1 MAAQNDRIL
10 GFIEYL
16 PEQNHLDCL
25 FTDPAH
31 QRQGVAS
38 ALLSAVLPQADA
50 DKTVTADVS
59 AAALPFFK
67 KQGFI
72 LQHQNQIQ
80 RNGLVLINYRMIL
93 QTNSIDA
100 AAQTNFSAISAS
112 PPPNPLPQER
122 EQSAAASTLSDA
134 PKAQRLPENSLC
146 YADGQP
152 ILLGDRVT
160 IDSKQWHGKIV
171 ALIAEQQC
179 DPSIGSAE
187 EWATLQS
194 GVMAQFDEA
203 GLVHY
208 PDSETADEL
217 ILLAR
222 ADAADVLKSNK
233 HNVECVAQAT
243 HADSKDTGNHV
254 REPSSHTLQNV
265 SDDPKPKKPPP
276 TTLSPS
282 VTKP

>member
-1 MAAQNDRIL
+1 MFKNQGNCQTRQNRWEKEPSSKGTQAGVQWCDL
-10 GFIEYL
+10 GSLQPL
-16 PEQNHLDCL
+16 P
-25 FTDPAH
+25 P
-31 QRQGVAS
+31 
-38 ALLSAVLPQADA
+38 
-50 DKTVTADVS
+50 
-59 AAALPFFK
+59 
-67 KQGFI
+67 
-72 LQHQNQIQ
+72 
-80 RNGLVLINYRMIL
+80 
-93 QTNSIDA
+93 
-100 AAQTNFSAISAS
+100 
-112 PPPNPLPQER
+112 PLPQER
-122 EQSAAASTLSDA
+122 EQSAAASTVSDD

-208 PDSETADEL
+208 PDAETADEL

-222 ADAADVLKSNK
+222 ADAADVLKS
-233 HNVECVAQAT
+233 Q
-243 HADSKDTGNHV
+243 KDNRV
-254 REPSSHTLQNV
+254 REPSSHPLQNV
-265 SDDPKPKKPPP
+265 SDDPKPQKQPAPHRANAVDAGCFRIPAICPARIRLTPPH
-276 TTLSPS
+276 
-282 VTKP
+282 